1 MKIKP
6 SFEYH
11 LWFLLTLIAA
21 VLSAFI
27 IPNPWLR
34 AGGVALFSIMC
45 HLFGQKEG
53 DIAARADEAAKAE
66 ATKSASSGD
75 EGSKDEPV
83 VAKS

>member
-34 AGGVALFSIMC
+34 ASGVALFSIMC

-53 DIAARADEAAKAE
+53 DIAARVEMLRMAEEHAAQEAANAAPPNDTLE
-66 ATKSASSGD
+66 VKS
-75 EGSKDEPV
+75 
-83 VAKS
+83 